1 MITAKDIR
9 EKGFET
15 VGSSR
20 RHTGYAFA
28 SVDDFM
34 EKLAA
39 DVERYTD
46 ELSTLRSKNEAMSK
60 ELEGYRLN
68 ESAISAVLMQAQKL
82 SAETER
88 EAKER
93 ADEVEREAQE
103 RADAIIAEAEAEAR
117 RIIGDADVRAQEEEA
132 RFCELKKS
140 YAEFAEKTRGLCADY
155 LAGLDGFEAECGPG
169 ETEDFGD
176 EVRIPEGAEPVLS
189 DVETAFADT
198 VPDFEELAAAVE
210 ELSAEVVDED
220 PDSNTPFSFAA
231 DFAEAYRLN

>member
-15 VGSSR
+15 VGNSR
-20 RHTGYAFA
+20 RHAGYAFA

-46 ELSTLRSKNEAMSK
+46 ELSSLRAMNESMSK

-68 ESAISAVLMQAQKL
+68 ENAISAVLMQAQKL

-88 EAKER
+88 DAKER
-93 ADEVEREAQE
+93 AA
-103 RADAIIAEAEAEAR
+103 AIIAEAETEAQ
-117 RIIGDADVRAQEEEA
+117 RIIGDAGVRVQREEA
-132 RFCELKKS
+132 RFCEMKKS
-140 YAEFAEKTRGLCADY
+140 YAEFAEKTRGLCGDY
-155 LAGLDGFEAECGPG
+155 LAGLDGIDAECGPG
-169 ETEDFGD
+169 EIEDFGD
-176 EVRIPEGAEPVLS
+176 KVRIPEGIEPVLS
-189 DVETAFADT
+189 DGET
-198 VPDFEELAAAVE
+198 VPADAVPDYEELAATVE

-231 DFAEAYRLN
+231 DFAEAYRLD

>member
-15 VGSSR
+15 VGNSR
-20 RHTGYAFA
+20 RHAGYAFA

-46 ELSTLRSKNEAMSK
+46 ELNTLRSKNESMSE

-93 ADEVEREAQE
+93 AAEVERAAQE
-103 RADAIIAEAEAEAR
+103 RADAIIAAAEAEAQ
-117 RIIGDADVRAQEEEA
+117 RIIGDADVSAQRYEA
-132 RFCELKKS
+132 RFSELKKS
-140 YAEFAEKTRGLCADY
+140 YTEFAEKTRGLCGDY
-155 LAGLDGFEAECGPG
+155 LAVLDGIEAECGPG
-169 ETEDFGD
+169 DIEDFGD

-189 DVETAFADT
+189 DVETAFADA
-198 VPDFEELAAAVE
+198 VSEFEELVAAVE
-210 ELSAEVVDED
+210 ELSADVVDED

-231 DFAEAYRLN
+231 DFAEAYRLD

>member
-15 VGSSR
+15 VGNSR

-28 SVDDFM
+28 SVDNFM

-46 ELSTLRSKNEAMSK
+46 AISTLRAKNESMSK

-93 ADEVEREAQE
+93 AAEVEREAQE
-103 RADAIIAEAEAEAR
+103 RAAAIIAEAEAEAQ
-117 RIIGDADVRAQEEEA
+117 RIIGDADVRAQREEA

-140 YAEFAEKTRGLCADY
+140 YAEFTEKTRGLCADY

-176 EVRIPEGAEPVLS
+176 EVRIPEGIEPVLS
-189 DVETAFADT
+189 DVEPVTADAVST
-198 VPDFEELAAAVE
+198 LEELAATVD
-210 ELSAEVVDED
+210 ELTTEVVDED
-220 PDSNTPFSFAA
+220 PDSNTPFSFAS
-231 DFAEAYRLN
+231 DFAEAYRLD

>member
-15 VGSSR
+15 VGNSR
-20 RHTGYAFA
+20 RHAGYAFA

-46 ELSTLRSKNEAMSK
+46 ELSTLRAKNESMSE

-93 ADEVEREAQE
+93 AA
-103 RADAIIAEAEAEAR
+103 AIIAEAEAEAQ
-117 RIIGDADVRAQEEEA
+117 RIIGDADVRAQDKEA

-176 EVRIPEGAEPVLS
+176 EVRIPKGAEPVLS
-189 DVETAFADT
+189 DVEAAFADT

-231 DFAEAYRLN
+231 DFAEAYRLD